1 MDTEKKNKIALF
13 RYGFIAEI
21 ISGVYKNVNKA
32 EYFRQKGSVKCID
45 PYGKEITVSPTTLE
59 RWYYSYK
66 KYGFDGLL
74 PRDRTDCGRSRKIDG
89 EVIEIINHY
98 VRNYPRMPATA
109 IYEALIN
116 NGDITFDQ
124 ISPSTFGRYVRVAKN
139 NNDVISH
146 TEMKRYEAEH
156 INDIWCCDTT
166 YSFKLTV
173 NGEKKRMYIMAII
186 DDASRMIVGCD
197 VFFNDNY
204 ANFLKVLKNAIKKY
218 GKPKILNLDNG
229 APYKNNQLDL
239 LAARV
244 GLSLFHNRPY
254 YGQGKAKIERW
265 FLTMKNQFMASY
277 HLTSKTTIEEFKDD
291 LFKYVNNYNNTK
303 HSSINMTPINRFFDS
318 GDEIIRLTNDSLEK
332 DFLLEL
338 ERKTSADCVIQ
349 IDNIEF
355 EVPQKY
361 SNKRI
366 KIRYSSDYQEC
377 YVVNSDNTLSKITLL
392 DKKANCKIKRTQ
404 PIFNTK
410 AGQ

>member
-1 MDTEKKNKIALF
+1 MKK
-13 RYGFIAEI
+13 
-21 ISGVYKNVNKA
+21 
-32 EYFRQKGSVKCID
+32 
-45 PYGKEITVSPTTLE
+45 
-59 RWYYSYK
+59 
-66 KYGFDGLL
+66 
-74 PRDRTDCGRSRKIDG
+74 
-89 EVIEIINHY
+89 
-98 VRNYPRMPATA
+98 
-109 IYEALIN
+109 
-116 NGDITFDQ
+116 
-124 ISPSTFGRYVRVAKN
+124 
-139 NNDVISH
+139 
-146 TEMKRYEAEH
+146 
-156 INDIWCCDTT
+156 
-166 YSFKLTV
+166 
-173 NGEKKRMYIMAII
+173 
-186 DDASRMIVGCD
+186 
-197 VFFNDNY
+197 
-204 ANFLKVLKNAIKKY
+204 
-218 GKPKILNLDNG
+218 
-229 APYKNNQLDL
+229 
-239 LAARV
+239 
-244 GLSLFHNRPY
+244 
-254 YGQGKAKIERW
+254 
-265 FLTMKNQFMASY
+265 QFMASY

-392 DKKANCKIKRTQ
+392 DKKANCKMKRTQ

>member
-1 MDTEKKNKIALF
+1 MEIEKKNKIALF

-21 ISGVYKNVNKA
+21 ISGVYKNTNKA
-32 EYFRQKGSVKCID
+32 EYFRKKGSIKCID

-59 RWYYSYK
+59 RWYYNYK
-66 KYGFDGLL
+66 KFGFEGLL
-74 PRDRTDCGRSRKIDG
+74 PRDRADCGRARTIDG
-89 EVIEIINHY
+89 EVIEVINHY
-98 VRNYPRMPATA
+98 VRKHPRMTATA
-109 IYEALIN
+109 IYDELIR
-116 NGDITFDQ
+116 NGYITFDQ
-124 ISPSTFGRYVRVAKN
+124 VCLNTFSRYVRKAKN
-139 NNDVISH
+139 NNEVI
-146 TEMKRYEAEH
+146 TKPEMKRYEAEH

-166 YSFKLTV
+166 YSFKLLV

-218 GKPKILNLDNG
+218 GKPKVLNLDNG
-229 APYKNNQLDL
+229 APYKNSQIEL

-244 GLSLFHNRPY
+244 GLSLFHNKPY
-254 YGQGKAKIERW
+254 YGPGKAKVERW

-277 HLTSKTTIEEFKDD
+277 NLTSKTTIDEFKRD
-291 LFKYVNNYNNTK
+291 LFEYVNKYNLTE
-303 HSSINMTPINRFFDS
+303 HSSIKMTPNHRFFNC
-318 GDEIIRLTNDSLEK
+318 GDEILRISDDSIEK
-332 DFLLEL
+332 NFLLEL

-366 KIRYSSDYQEC
+366 RIRYSSDYQEC
-377 YVVNSDNTLSKITLL
+377 YVVNSDNTLTKIMLL
-392 DKKANCKIKRTQ
+392 DKKANSKIKRNQ
-404 PIFNTK
+404 PIFNTEV
-410 AGQ
+410 GQ